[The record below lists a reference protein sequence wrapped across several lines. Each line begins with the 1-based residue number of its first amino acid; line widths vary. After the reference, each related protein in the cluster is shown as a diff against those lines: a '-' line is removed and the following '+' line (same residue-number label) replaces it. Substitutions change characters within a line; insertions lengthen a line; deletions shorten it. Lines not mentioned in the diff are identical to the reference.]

1 MAVYRANMNSCYT
14 QVSNELINNTY
25 LSAGAFRLLLKMLSK
40 PCDWKFSLSGL
51 AFMCKL
57 GVTSIKKYL
66 AELKKF
72 GHVVVT
78 QKRDDHGRIDYE
90 YDVYEIPQK
99 NSTKPEM
106 PVERPQA
113 KKQPSAKQSPVSP
126 QAVKVST
133 VYHYNTN
140 NNKTNKKDK
149 NRVSETCEKV
159 LSHLNVQTGR
169 NYKVN
174 KNCEILIERKLKE
187 GYSLEDFLKVV
198 DKKCREWLKTA
209 FESYLRPSTLFG
221 DKFDEYLNAPEKVPE
236 KPQNSNFNRQTK
248 SAQNNFTQN
257 NLSVDEYLA
266 FNRSPWGYDVDKEE
280 LREIWKAENP
290 DKSDFDF
297 ENWYRTLPGVS
308 AI

>member
-78 QKRDDHGRIDYE
+78 QKRDDHGRIDYD

-99 NSTKPEM
+99 KLTETEM

-113 KKQPSAKQSPVSP
+113 KKQPSEKQSPVSP
-126 QAVKVST
+126 SAAKVST
-133 VYHYNTN
+133 VYH
-140 NNKTNKKDK
+140 
-149 NRVSETCEKV
+149 
-159 LSHLNVQTGR
+159 L
-169 NYKVN
+169 
-174 KNCEILIERKLKE
+174 
-187 GYSLEDFLKVV
+187 
-198 DKKCREWLKTA
+198 
-209 FESYLRPSTLFG
+209 
-221 DKFDEYLNAPEKVPE
+221 
-236 KPQNSNFNRQTK
+236 
-248 SAQNNFTQN
+248 
-257 NLSVDEYLA
+257 
-266 FNRSPWGYDVDKEE
+266 
-280 LREIWKAENP
+280 
-290 DKSDFDF
+290 
-297 ENWYRTLPGVS
+297 
-308 AI
+308 